1 MLSND
6 TSDVATQAHEQGLE
20 KQGCPAGILHHFRLM
35 NDSTLALT
43 TLRDAQ
49 CRLMVMAGP
58 FGSPFHQK
66 PVRKSARRMRYG
78 KCFFGRLMIAAKG
91 ASPVESK

>member
-1 MLSND
+1 
-6 TSDVATQAHEQGLE
+6 
-20 KQGCPAGILHHFRLM
+20 M

-58 FGSPFHQK
+58 FGSPFDQK
-66 PVRKSARRMRYG
+66 PVRKEGA
-78 KCFFGRLMIAAKG
+78 KDALWQVPFGRLMIAAKQVRLR
-91 ASPVESK
+91 ASRKSFPDG